1 MENRIRVNSGI
12 VVEVNDNGETIIIN
26 AEDKTFIERL
36 FGLMD
41 RFDAFAD
48 KMSGEEVKKLNDRER
63 LKVDI
68 AETKEIMAEIDA
80 IFGEETCRKVFG
92 NIVPNQYL
100 IADFFDQM
108 VPIAEQYMD
117 VRQKEIAKKYS
128 SKRKG
133 SRSKY
138 RTKDEIIQDAMR

>member
-1 MENRIRVNSGI
+1 MENKIRVNSGI
-12 VVEVNDNGETIIIN
+12 VVEVNDSGETIVIN
-26 AEDKTFIERL
+26 ADDKTFIESL

-41 RFDAFAD
+41 KFDAFAD
-48 KMSGEEVKKLNDRER
+48 KMAGEEVKKLSDRER
-63 LKVDI
+63 LQIDI

-80 IFGEETCRKVFG
+80 IFGEETCRKAFG

-108 VPIAEQYMD
+108 IPIAEQYMD

-128 SKRKG
+128 NKRKG

-138 RTKDEIIQDAMR
+138 RTKEEIIKDAMR